1 MARLVLTNVNLLD
14 GESPSAAGSTVILED
29 DRIAEVQR
37 GPGGG
42 ATAGD
47 GTTVDLGGRTLMPGM
62 TIGHFHGAY
71 VEVGSSIAPFGL
83 ENPAGYTAMVTARNA
98 EIALACGFTGV
109 VGAGAPYDLDSSL
122 ERAIDEGIVNG
133 PRMVPCSRELSTTGH
148 SNDWAPWWWKV
159 QEVGVARLC
168 DGAEQYRLAV
178 REEIKHGARMIKLYL
193 TGGHGVNSPKEQIEM
208 TRDELGAAIETA
220 HSRGARIRAHIAN
233 KEAILMAVELG
244 IAIVDHGD
252 GMDAECIEA
261 IKAADVFVV
270 PGIYFPELIL
280 SSMEKQGQDNPGMR
294 SDLMESYGALR
305 EAVSAGVK
313 VCLGDDYG
321 AIGCYHG
328 DYAHEMVSYV
338 KNVGLT
344 PLEVIKMATVNGAG
358 IQGRAD
364 EVGLIEA
371 GRIAD
376 LVVVDGDP
384 STDINILT
392 DRSRI
397 DAVLR
402 GGVVKVGALPSA
414 S

>member
-1 MARLVLTNVNLLD
+1 
-14 GESPSAAGSTVILED
+14 
-29 DRIAEVQR
+29 
-37 GPGGG
+37 
-42 ATAGD
+42 
-47 GTTVDLGGRTLMPGM
+47 
-62 TIGHFHGAY
+62 
-71 VEVGSSIAPFGL
+71 
-83 ENPAGYTAMVTARNA
+83 
-98 EIALACGFTGV
+98 
-109 VGAGAPYDLDSSL
+109 
-122 ERAIDEGIVNG
+122 
-133 PRMVPCSRELSTTGH
+133 
-148 SNDWAPWWWKV
+148 
-159 QEVGVARLC
+159 VARLC

-178 REEIKHGARMIKLYL
+178 REEIKHGARMVKLYL

-208 TRDELGAAIETA
+208 TRDELVAAIETA

-244 IAIVDHGD
+244 IDIVDHGD

-261 IKAADVFVV
+261 IKAAGVFVV

-294 SDLMESYGALR
+294 SDLMESYVALR

-313 VCLGDDYG
+313 LCLGDDYG

-397 DAVLR
+397 EAVLR
-402 GGVVKVGALPSA
+402 AGVVKVGALPSA